1 MRACLTCL
9 ACSCI
14 HSGLQPHQ
22 GQVKRLVYGKKAV
35 SSQMVGGPLGD
46 ELGSVGDYVT
56 WITKSSFI
64 HSFKVFEEVD
74 WRL

>member
-1 MRACLTCL
+1 
-9 ACSCI
+9 
-14 HSGLQPHQ
+14 
-22 GQVKRLVYGKKAV
+22 
-35 SSQMVGGPLGD
+35 MVGGPLGD